1 MRPDRACERPPVA
14 AGNLP
19 IYSALLQT
27 RTALFG
33 IMAIGR
39 DISSLQASE
48 FAAGRTLGRLP
59 VSLKKLSWIVGVYAV
74 LVQQGAILSS
84 PVLSNLSA
92 SLGNIDAQANVFN
105 TLAIALN
112 ILLVAPLCI
121 FRLRQIFSLIIGN
134 KTAVVL
140 ILLIFISATWSIHH
154 DVTLR
159 RGVTYFSTLLT
170 AFYLAAFFDLDEI
183 MKIISCSIAIAVVL
197 SFVFVF
203 AFPLDAIHQPSP
215 WQIEDITGAWKG
227 VFSHKNVLG
236 HVMTV
241 GVIVELYILTA
252 TRSRLL
258 WHISVLCGCL
268 TLIFFARSGTA
279 ILLTA
284 LYVVG
289 AILFFILQRAREYF
303 GVVLAMLATV
313 ATTIAVIYLAYPN
326 LVFAAL
332 GSDAT
337 LTGRTELWALVMK
350 LISEKPTLGWGYSA
364 MWLQDDSLTI
374 AISRTVGWAVPQAH
388 NAFLEVALE
397 LGVLGLTIVTAFV
410 AISFWRAVRCLLAER
425 YKYGMFSLVFF
436 IGIIVSGLTESTLLQ
451 NQTIE
456 WVMFNV
462 LSFCCGRQIA
472 RSGEK
477 TSPYFNGPYTG
488 HLTAEN
494 LHKPA

>member
-1 MRPDRACERPPVA
+1 MAIESDISGMRAFQFGASRTIERP
-14 AGNLP
+14 L
-19 IYSALLQT
+19 
-27 RTALFG
+27 
-33 IMAIGR
+33 
-39 DISSLQASE
+39 D
-48 FAAGRTLGRLP
+48 FAR
-59 VSLKKLSWIVGVYAV
+59 KLSWIVGVYAMV
-74 LVQQGAILSS
+74 VQQGAILSS

-92 SLGNIDAQANVFN
+92 GLGNVDAQANVFN

-112 ILLVAPLCI
+112 ILFVAPLCI
-121 FRLRQIFSLIIGN
+121 FRSRHIFNLVASN
-134 KTAVVL
+134 KAAVVL
-140 ILLIFISATWSIHH
+140 ILLIFVSAAWSIHP

-159 RGVTYFSTLLT
+159 RGVNYFSTLLT

-183 MKIISCSIAIAVVL
+183 MKIVSCSIAIAVVS
-197 SFVFVF
+197 SFIFVF

-227 VFSHKNVLG
+227 AYSHKNVLG

-258 WHISVLCGCL
+258 WHLLVLCGCL
-268 TLIFFARSGTA
+268 TLILFARSGTA

-284 LYVVG
+284 LYMLG
-289 AILFFILQRAREYF
+289 AVLFVILQRAREYF
-303 GVVLAMLATV
+303 GVALVMLATI

-337 LTGRTELWALVMK
+337 LTGRTELWALVLN
-350 LISEKPTLGWGYSA
+350 LIGERPTLGWGYSA
-364 MWLQDDSLTI
+364 MWLQNDSLTI
-374 AISRTVGWAVPQAH
+374 SISHTVGWAVPQAH

-410 AISFWRAVRCLLAER
+410 AISFWRAIRCLLADR
-425 YKYGMFSLVFF
+425 YRYGMFSLVFF

-462 LSFCCGRQIA
+462 LSFCCGQQIA
-472 RSGEK
+472 RSDRK
-477 TSPYFNGPYTG
+477 TYPHFNRPYVG
-488 HLTAEN
+488 HLAAESP
-494 LHKPA
+494 HRPA

>member
-1 MRPDRACERPPVA
+1 MIACRGFGFVD
-14 AGNLP
+14 
-19 IYSALLQT
+19 IRFQT
-27 RTALFG
+27 LTG
-33 IMAIGR
+33 SSSIMAIGS
-39 DISSLQASE
+39 DISGMPAFQFGDS
-48 FAAGRTLGRLP
+48 RTIERLP
-59 VSLKKLSWIVGVYAV
+59 GSLRKLSWIVGVYAV

-92 SLGNIDAQANVFN
+92 GLGTADAQANVFN

-112 ILLVAPLCI
+112 ILLVAPLCV
-121 FRLRQIFSLIIGN
+121 FRGRHLLSLIFNN
-134 KTAVVL
+134 KTAAAL
-140 ILLIFISATWSIHH
+140 ILLIFISATWSIHP

-159 RGVTYFSTLLT
+159 RGVNYLSTLLT

-183 MKIISCSIAIAVVL
+183 MKIISCSIAIAVL
-197 SFVFVF
+197 SSFILVF

-227 VFSHKNVLG
+227 AFSHKNVLG
-236 HVMTV
+236 HVMSV

-252 TRSRLL
+252 TRSRPFWHLL
-258 WHISVLCGCL
+258 VLCGCL

-284 LYVVG
+284 LYVIG
-289 AILFFILQRAREYF
+289 AMLFVILQRAREYF
-303 GVVLAMLATV
+303 GVVLVMLATI
-313 ATTIAVIYLAYPN
+313 ATTVTVIYLAYPN

-337 LTGRTELWALVMK
+337 LTGRTELWALVLN
-350 LISEKPTLGWGYSA
+350 LIAERPTLGWGYSA
-364 MWLQDDSLTI
+364 MWLQNDSLT
-374 AISRTVGWAVPQAH
+374 ASISRTVGWAVPSAH

-397 LGVLGLTIVTAFV
+397 LGLLGLVVVIAFV
-410 AISFWRAVRCLLAER
+410 TLSFWRATRCLLADR

-436 IGIIVSGLTESTLLQ
+436 IGIIVSGLTEATLLQ

-462 LSFCCGRQIA
+462 LSFCCGRQIV
-472 RSGEK
+472 RSGEN
-477 TSPYFNGPYTG
+477 TYPYFTRPYAG
-488 HLTAEN
+488 HLAAESP
-494 LHKPA
+494 HRPA